1 MKIGILTLPSSFNYG
16 GILQALAMQR
26 TLDTL
31 GYDNTII
38 RRERPIGTMD
48 KLSLAR
54 KCKNLVKKIL
64 GKPIYTIPTE
74 EQKLVVEAEC
84 RKFIEANMR
93 KTCQVAY
100 NTEELEKLCREN
112 AFDTIVVGSD
122 QVWRPHM
129 TANIKNYFLDFC
141 EKDIKKIAYA
151 ASFGTDRWEFSDE
164 DTAICSN
171 LAKGF
176 KTITVRE
183 DSGITLCKEHL
194 KVEATHVLD
203 PTMLLEPSDYIALA
217 NKSNVGPSAGNLF
230 CYILNE
236 NKGKSGFINAV
247 SEHTGCTPFTVMPKR
262 DPYFDNNAARHAEES
277 IYPSPAVWI
286 RAFMDAEFVVTDSFH
301 GTVFSIIFN
310 KPFLVVGNK
319 SRGNARFDSLL
330 KLFNLQDRYV
340 DNLKEIDLSSLKAI
354 DWDSV
359 NRIRKEKKETS
370 LHILKKAMA
379 D

>member
-38 RRERPIGTMD
+38 RRERPIATMD

-141 EKDIKKIAYA
+141 KKDMY
-151 ASFGTDRWEFSDE
+151 FNTD
-164 DTAICSN
+164 
-171 LAKGF
+171 
-176 KTITVRE
+176 
-183 DSGITLCKEHL
+183 
-194 KVEATHVLD
+194 
-203 PTMLLEPSDYIALA
+203 
-217 NKSNVGPSAGNLF
+217 
-230 CYILNE
+230 
-236 NKGKSGFINAV
+236 
-247 SEHTGCTPFTVMPKR
+247 
-262 DPYFDNNAARHAEES
+262 
-277 IYPSPAVWI
+277 
-286 RAFMDAEFVVTDSFH
+286 
-301 GTVFSIIFN
+301 
-310 KPFLVVGNK
+310 
-319 SRGNARFDSLL
+319 
-330 KLFNLQDRYV
+330 
-340 DNLKEIDLSSLKAI
+340 EIDLLYMFASNIDCIYPNQQENNAKVVMENIQVLQKELRERMQKERKLYSSC
-354 DWDSV
+354 SV
-359 NRIRKEKKETS
+359 
-370 LHILKKAMA
+370 LLGLMVCVLLF
-379 D
+379 